1 MPIYSPHSLLGR
13 PFLSCLKFNATYS
26 ETLLKFPPQMEGVT
40 VVSKS
45 FHILFYAAPYCT
57 VICLIRHISLPLTRN
72 LFIRVGTV
80 SSLFLFFQELRQ
92 NLVFNVKRRN
102 DIRENRVIY
111 CSVQFS
117 SVAQSCPTLCDLI
130 DSSIPGF
137 PVHHQFPEHAQIN
150 VY

>member
-1 MPIYSPHSLLGR
+1 
-13 PFLSCLKFNATYS
+13 
-26 ETLLKFPPQMEGVT
+26 MEGVT

-102 DIRENRVIY
+102 DIRENRPSEVMT
-111 CSVQFS
+111 CSRS
-117 SVAQSCPTLCDLI
+117 HSWLEVARIRGMVRSCPYRLTPEKWNPLWTPLW
-130 DSSIPGF
+130 PGLPACLPMPSWSHIF
-137 PVHHQFPEHAQIN
+137 FYLGNWRNISALKC
-150 VY
+150 